1 MSANAS
7 AATANAAT
15 ANAATA
21 NAATANAATAN
32 AATANAANANAIFEL
47 FDWIASK
54 KHIRGSR
61 RGDGGLW
68 VHSGA
73 TPRSFCSKT
82 RIVVLDD
89 GVRYLLRKETSCKA
103 LGMDK
108 TSEALLLAMPGNCA

>member
-1 MSANAS
+1 MSANA
-7 AATANAAT
+7 N
-15 ANAATA
+15 
-21 NAATANAATAN
+21 
-32 AATANAANANAIFEL
+32 ANANAICEL

-73 TPRSFCSKT
+73 TPRSFCPKT

-89 GVRYLLRKETSCKA
+89 GVRYLLRKETCCKA

-108 TSEALLLAMPGNCA
+108 TSEIVLGALPTIIGFIN

>member
-1 MSANAS
+1 MSVN
-7 AATANAAT
+7 
-15 ANAATA
+15 
-21 NAATANAATAN
+21 
-32 AATANAANANAIFEL
+32 ANANANTIYEL

-73 TPRSFCSKT
+73 TPRSFCPKT

-89 GVRYLLRKETSCKA
+89 GVRYLLKKETCCKA

-108 TSEALLLAMPGNCA
+108 TSEIILAGLPTMFSIN

>member
-1 MSANAS
+1 MI
-7 AATANAAT
+7 ATVAP
-15 ANAATA
+15 
-21 NAATANAATAN
+21 
-32 AATANAANANAIFEL
+32 ICEL
-47 FDWIASK
+47 YDWIASK

-73 TPRSFCSKT
+73 TPLSFCPKT

-89 GVRYLLRKETSCKA
+89 GVRYLLRKETCCKA

-108 TSEALLLAMPGNCA
+108 TSEIVLGALPTIMGFIN